1 MGSADAPT
9 SSMYYHFAILL
20 LFRPF
25 IKFRVV
31 GSSIYPKDLCLQAA
45 DTIQDLL
52 HSYSQLYTLSRTPSF
67 VPHFALASSMIYLAI
82 GASSPSALPPTSGTT
97 EPSPDRQTR
106 VLGKIDSPFAEALSR
121 GIARHR
127 EMASCHHFAAQAL
140 KILQYLAKERNIEI
154 ATGSSEKEGGA
165 AHERTDATPGLRPV
179 LSTLKTFVPNVEER
193 DFICD

>member
-1 MGSADAPT
+1 
-9 SSMYYHFAILL
+9 MYYHFAILL
-20 LFRPF
+20 LFRPL

-31 GSSIYPKDLCLQAA
+31 GSSIYPQDLCVQAA

-52 HSYSQLYTLSRTPSF
+52 RSYSQLYTLSRTPSF

-82 GASSPSALPPTSGTT
+82 GASSSSALPPTRGTT
-97 EPSPDRQTR
+97 EPGPDGQKC
-106 VLGKIDSPFAEALSR
+106 VLGKIDSPLAEALSH
-121 GIARHR
+121 GIADLR

-154 ATGSSEKEGGA
+154 AVGGGEKEGGA
-165 AHERTDATPGLRPV
+165 AYGRTEETLGLRPI

-193 DFICD
+193 DFIRD

>member
-9 SSMYYHFAILL
+9 SSMYYHFAILH
-20 LFRPF
+20 LFRPL

-31 GSSIYPKDLCLQAA
+31 GSSIYPRDLCLQAA

-52 HSYSQLYTLSRTPSF
+52 HSYSQLYSLSCTSSF

-82 GASSPSALPPTSGTT
+82 GASSSSAVPQTSGTA
-97 EPSPDRQTR
+97 EPGPDGKKP
-106 VLGKIDSPFAEALSR
+106 VLGKIDSPLAEALSR
-121 GIARHR
+121 GIAGLR

-140 KILQYLAKERNIEI
+140 KILQCLAKEQNIEI
-154 ATGSSEKEGGA
+154 AIGGGEKEEGA
-165 AHERTDATPGLRPV
+165 AHERTNETPGLRPV
-179 LSTLKTFVPNVEER
+179 LGAFKTFVPNVDEG